1 MKAEARIAALEAENQ
16 QLKARA
22 EKAEHTTDAFI
33 RRLDAEIER
42 CDKAEAALR
51 RQRAYLQHRPDCD
64 LEMWPN
70 GLPCGDPNPA
80 SNRTLWQPVD
90 CTCGLAAWLPE
101 DPQAPV

>member
-51 RQRAYLQHRPDCD
+51 RQRGR
-64 LEMWPN
+64 
-70 GLPCGDPNPA
+70 GLTP
-80 SNRTLWQPVD
+80 
-90 CTCGLAAWLPE
+90 GLAGGLWGSRVRT
-101 DPQAPV
+101 AP